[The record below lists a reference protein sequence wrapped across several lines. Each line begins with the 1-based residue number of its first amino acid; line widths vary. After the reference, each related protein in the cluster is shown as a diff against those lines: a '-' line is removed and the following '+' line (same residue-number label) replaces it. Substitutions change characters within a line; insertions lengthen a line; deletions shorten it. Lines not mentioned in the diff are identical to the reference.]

1 MVEVMAEPREDP
13 REHPADA
20 GDRSES
26 SPNPESTGSHESAS
40 DPQTIAEQSIPI
52 TAEFLSR
59 RPAQREELVR
69 VLSRVCEDPIMVDAL
84 VEEIQALSGEPLH
97 VYIKSLE
104 NVLAARLEIQGA
116 RLDTQH
122 EEIRTQGARLEK
134 QGEEIGSL
142 HTEVRV
148 LSGKVDT
155 QGAQIERLGTQMER
169 RGEEIGSLRTEVRDL
184 SAKVD
189 TQNTKIET
197 RGAQIERLGTQMEK
211 RGEEIGSLRTEVRD
225 LSTKVDTQ
233 NTKIDMQ
240 GTAILAEMRALH
252 DKLVEQIRSLRHQ
265 YRLLLALLGLLVG
278 LGLLGWLPQSCSRRA
293 ESVGGAEASQTDPE
307 PGADALNS
315 SELPPEPSA
324 ESLETDAT
332 TGADGDRSAS
342 DPDATR

>member
-1 MVEVMAEPREDP
+1 
-13 REHPADA
+13 
-20 GDRSES
+20 
-26 SPNPESTGSHESAS
+26 
-40 DPQTIAEQSIPI
+40 
-52 TAEFLSR
+52 
-59 RPAQREELVR
+59 
-69 VLSRVCEDPIMVDAL
+69 MVDAL
-84 VEEIQALSGEPLH
+84 VEEIQALSDEPLH

-104 NVLAARLEIQGA
+104 NVLAARLEIQGERHEAQGA

-134 QGEEIGSL
+134 QGEQIGSL
-142 HTEVRV
+142 HTEIQV

-155 QGAQIERLGTQMER
+155 RGAQIERLGTQMEK

-189 TQNTKIET
+189 TQNTKIDMQ
-197 RGAQIERLGTQMEK
+197 GAQIERLGTQMEK

-315 SELPPEPSA
+315 SELPPNHLRNPSRPMQPPGLTEIGRLQTRMLRVERPQIPLA
-324 ESLETDAT
+324 VAVS
-332 TGADGDRSAS
+332 GC
-342 DPDATR
+342 DPCPD

>member
-1 MVEVMAEPREDP
+1 
-13 REHPADA
+13 
-20 GDRSES
+20 
-26 SPNPESTGSHESAS
+26 
-40 DPQTIAEQSIPI
+40 
-52 TAEFLSR
+52 
-59 RPAQREELVR
+59 
-69 VLSRVCEDPIMVDAL
+69 MVDAL
-84 VEEIQALSGEPLH
+84 VEEIQALSDEPLH

-104 NVLAARLEIQGA
+104 NVLAARLEIQGERHEAQGA

-142 HTEVRV
+142 HTEVQV

-155 QGAQIERLGTQMER
+155 Q
-169 RGEEIGSLRTEVRDL
+169 
-184 SAKVD
+184 
-189 TQNTKIET
+189 
-197 RGAQIERLGTQMEK
+197 GAQIERLGTQMEK

-225 LSTKVDTQ
+225 LSAKVDTQ

-240 GTAILAEMRALH
+240 GTAILAEMRSLH